1 MPYIEMPKLSDTMTE
16 GKVVKWRKKTGDQ
29 FEVGEVLA
37 EIETDKAVMDM
48 EAFDDGTLAEILVP
62 EGGTAQIGDKL
73 AKFSNGNGGSMEEG
87 AEAHTAHAREMK
99 KDVAPAQK
107 ATEKPPEKATEKP
120 ADKATAK
127 PSGETDAKR
136 VKASPLAKKIA
147 ASEGVDLTGIQG
159 SGPGGRI
166 IARDVQETSTAS
178 QAKPVPQ
185 IQRKAQGAI
194 KKIPVTGIRKIV
206 ADRLLASKTQ
216 VPHFY
221 LHVEVDVGELLQLRL
236 MLNKAAE
243 QNQLGKI
250 TVNDLIL
257 KAVAIAAQRV
267 PQVNATFSPTEIVE
281 YPNVDLAVA
290 VAIDDGLI
298 TPIIRNAESL
308 SLREIS
314 VTMKDLAER
323 ARQRKLKP
331 DEFQGGTIT
340 LSNLGGYGIDA
351 FDAIINPPHA
361 MIVSVGAAVKKP
373 VVNAEGQ
380 IVVGQRMDIGIS
392 ADHRV
397 VDGAIGAKFL
407 GELRKII
414 ETPAVILL

>member
-1 MPYIEMPKLSDTMTE
+1 MTE

-48 EAFDDGTLAEILVP
+48 EAFDDGTLAEILIP
-62 EGGTAQIGDKL
+62 EGGTAKIGDKL

-99 KDVAPAQK
+99 KEVAPAQK
-107 ATEKPPEKATEKP
+107 ASDKPAEKAAEKPS
-120 ADKATAK
+120 DKAPAK
-127 PSGETDAKR
+127 PSEEKEAKR

-166 IARDVQETSTAS
+166 VARDVQESSTAS

-185 IQRKAQGAI
+185 IQRKAQGAV
-194 KKIPVTGIRKIV
+194 KKIPVTGIRKII

-221 LHVEVDVGELLQLRL
+221 LHVEVDVGELMQLRG

-308 SLREIS
+308 SLREVS
-314 VTMKDLAER
+314 ETMKDLAER